1 MSSGSLVPEGLLYT
15 ATHEWVKVDGN
26 MATIGI
32 TDHAQ
37 SELTDVVFVDLPPVG
52 KVIEGKDVLVVL
64 ESVKTVAEVYAP
76 VGGKVVKINEDVKKS
91 PELVNKDPYG
101 KGWLVAI
108 EMESAPANLMT
119 PDKYKVSL
127 SSK

>member
-1 MSSGSLVPEGLLYT
+1 MSSDSKVPEGLLYT
-15 ATHEWVKVDGN
+15 PTHEWVRVEGKV
-26 MATIGI
+26 ATIGI

-37 SELTDVVFVDLPPVG
+37 SELTDVVFVELPAVG
-52 KVIEGKDVLVVL
+52 KVLKEKEVLVVL

-76 VGGKVVKINEDVKKS
+76 TGGKVVKINEDAKKT

-101 KGWLVAI
+101 KGWLVSI
-108 EMESAPANLMT
+108 EMESTPANLMS
-119 PDKYKVSL
+119 PEKYKQSL

>member
-1 MSSGSLVPEGLLYT
+1 MSSDSKVPEGLLYT
-15 ATHEWVKVDGN
+15 PTHEWVKVEGKV
-26 MATIGI
+26 ATIGI

-37 SELTDVVFVDLPPVG
+37 SELTDVVFVELPQIG
-52 KVIEGKDVLVVL
+52 KVLKEKEVLVVL

-76 VGGKVVKINEDVKKS
+76 TGGKVVGVNEDAKKT

-108 EMESAPANLMT
+108 EMDSTPANLMSS
-119 PDKYKVSL
+119 DKYRSAIAAK
-127 SSK
+127 